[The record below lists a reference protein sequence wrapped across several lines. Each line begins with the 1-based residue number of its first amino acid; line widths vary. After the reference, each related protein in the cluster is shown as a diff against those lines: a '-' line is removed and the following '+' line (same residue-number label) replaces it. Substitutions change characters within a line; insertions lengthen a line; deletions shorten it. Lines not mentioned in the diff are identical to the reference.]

1 VLKFYRRTMFL
12 NIFRGVIGTET
23 EAINSMHLVE
33 LLKTTKQ
40 NSNVRTIFDLEKHR
54 RKRSAVFHSGVRVCP
69 QETINEVIASHQAY
83 YRLRVCQEAVWEAFR
98 IFFDRIPVTTEY
110 TTWVHTCQH
119 ESLCLADLATNFSNS
134 EEHMITFVPTE
145 NAIIFDSV
153 INKFNLVCLFQQ
165 MLHVFDKLPG
175 FKEISSPSELQLMV
189 EDTEEPEVVVIDEE
203 AEEEVVEVSEPE
215 DERVQDLADELDQ
228 MDLVSTEPIDL
239 PEASGYSLAPEEHPV
254 ETTASPP
261 LRYLTTPSMTTASK
275 GRELVVFFSLRVTN
289 MRFSDDLFNKSSSEY
304 RSLENTFLELLL
316 PYLQSNL
323 TGFKKLEILNFRN
336 GSIVVNSKMKFTKS
350 VPYNVTQAV
359 HCVLEDF
366 CNAAA
371 MRLNIEI
378 DSHSLDIE
386 PADQA
391 DPCKF
396 LACNDFSHC
405 VVNRWSREA
414 ECLCDPGYMA
424 KDGLPCQSVCV
435 LQPDYCQNGG
445 HCEIVPGHG
454 ATCRYL
460 RILQL
465 SEHIGNIAVSHMT
478 RIRNFQI
485 SFTNYATT

>member
-1 VLKFYRRTMFL
+1 MPEEEEVQEPEPEEEVVEDPGPEEEVVGVSEPEEVEVEETQLEE
-12 NIFRGVIGTET
+12 NISEPPAEEIKIIQPVDSLEDTLFGEET
-23 EAINSMHLVE
+23 WKPDPVEKDNIVPIEDQSAEEDMEKPLLEYHGYEDSYPEEAVDTVE
-33 LLKTTKQ
+33 ETDDTAEVSEVEVAPLPEE
-40 NSNVRTIFDLEKHR
+40 SEEKI
-54 RKRSAVFHSGVRVCP
+54 A
-69 QETINEVIASHQAY
+69 VIAEH
-83 YRLRVCQEAVWEAFR
+83 
-98 IFFDRIPVTTEY
+98 IPDSTSTPPAESDTVPVVDVTE
-110 TTWVHTCQH
+110 
-119 ESLCLADLATNFSNS
+119 
-134 EEHMITFVPTE
+134 
-145 NAIIFDSV
+145 
-153 INKFNLVCLFQQ
+153 
-165 MLHVFDKLPG
+165 
-175 FKEISSPSELQLMV
+175 SPSELELMV
-189 EDTEEPEVVVIDEE
+189 DTEEPEVVVIDEE

-228 MDLVSTEPIDL
+228 MDLVSTEPINL

-414 ECLCDPGYMA
+414 ECLCNPGYMA
-424 KDGLPCQSVCV
+424 MDGLPCQSICV

-454 ATCRYL
+454 ATCRYPEKYTSS
-460 RILQL
+460 RPDEL
-465 SEHIGNIAVSHMT
+465 STPSVE
-478 RIRNFQI
+478 
-485 SFTNYATT
+485 